1 MTSASE
7 SGEHLGRNG
16 REVRESLLLKNIRS
30 QALTQATGELM
41 NSGSAASLEM
51 PFPVLMEAGDGPF
64 LIDAD
69 GNRYID
75 FQIGFGSM
83 LLGHRHPLVQAALL
97 DQAANRGWQ
106 FGLHNPNQI
115 KLADQLIKGDNC
127 AERVIFCNSG
137 TESTMYAIRVARAFS
152 GKPKLGVFDGFYHG
166 AHDYGIG
173 AADPNSPRDAPVYQP
188 IGAGVLPAIVENQ
201 IMLPYRSDAAFDLI
215 RQHKDDLAMVMIE
228 GVQSSNPHEKHELTA
243 YLQEL
248 KSVCAESDVLFM
260 MDEVITGFRL
270 AYGGAQE
277 YFDVQ
282 PDLATYGKVLGG
294 GLPIG
299 AVGGRADIM
308 KLFNSMAMGDK
319 KGIMSGGTFSGNPL
333 TMAAGVAQT
342 SFLDENRG
350 EIYPRLNSMGQRLA
364 ETINQYAREQGMGV
378 QVLNA
383 GSMFQIYFNERE
395 IWSARDTGGMRS
407 QAETDFYLH
416 LLDNGVLI
424 PGTRRS
430 FISHVH
436 TPELVDEATEI
447 IKKSLNLVRQDDLF

>member
-1 MTSASE
+1 MTSVFE
-7 SGEHLGRNG
+7 SNERIGRNG
-16 REVRESLLLKNIRS
+16 REVRKSLQQKNTRS

-51 PFPVLMEAGDGPF
+51 PFPVLMEEGDGPF
-64 LIDAD
+64 LIDVD

-83 LLGHRHPLVQAALL
+83 LLGHRHPLVQAALV

-106 FGLHNPNQI
+106 FGLHNPNQVN
-115 KLADQLIKGDNC
+115 LADQLIKGDNC

-173 AADPNSPRDAPVYQP
+173 TAKPSSPRDAPVYQP
-188 IGAGVLPAIVENQ
+188 IGAGVLPAVVENQ
-201 IMLPYRSDAAFDLI
+201 IMLPYRSAAAFDLI

-243 YLQEL
+243 FLQTL
-248 KSVCAESDVLFM
+248 KSVCAESNVLFM

-277 YFDVQ
+277 YFGVK

-342 SFLDENRG
+342 TFLDENRV
-350 EIYPRLNSMGQRLA
+350 ELYPRLNLMGQRLA
-364 ETINQYAREQGMGV
+364 GTINQYAREKGMGV

-383 GSMFQIYFNERE
+383 GSMFQIYFHEGE
-395 IWSARDTGGMRS
+395 IWSARDTGGSRS

-416 LLDNGVLI
+416 LLDMGVLI

-430 FISHVH
+430 FVSHVH
-436 TPELVDEATEI
+436 TPELVDEASEI
-447 IKKSLNLVRQDDLF
+447 IKNSLDLVREDDLF

>member
-1 MTSASE
+1 MAGASE

-16 REVRESLLLKNIRS
+16 REVRDSLLMKNKRS
-30 QALTQATGELM
+30 QALTLATGELM

-83 LLGHRHPLVQAALL
+83 LLGHRHPLVQSALL

-106 FGLHNPNQI
+106 FGLHNPNQV

-152 GKPKLGVFDGFYHG
+152 GRPKLGVFDGFYHG

-228 GVQSSNPHEKHELTA
+228 GVQSSNPHEKNELTA

-342 SFLDENRG
+342 SFLDENRA
-350 EIYPRLNSMGQRLA
+350 EIYPRLNSMGQGLA
-364 ETINQYAREQGMGV
+364 EAINQYAREQDMGV

-383 GSMFQIYFNERE
+383 GSMFQIYFNEGE

-430 FISHVH
+430 FISYVH